1 MATLPEEALTGAQIA
16 ALRSDYEAG
25 SCALDVLAARFA
37 LSRRALTRLAAR
49 LNFGARPPATPFRKR
64 SDGAPSPLAE
74 REGGHASG
82 DGPASPQGERRRT
95 SKPSAATKTA
105 PPKSPAARKAAT
117 GKAATGKP
125 ATGKAATGKPAT
137 AKAAPEKSPAA
148 PRRSSARAKGGG
160 EPALKPLDMA
170 ATAARIQRAAEQ
182 ELEKIHDRLE
192 AGEDVERRARALS
205 SLVRTLGDLAR
216 LEQARAGADAALAAC
231 ADDGAGWTLDDLRAE
246 LARRIDRLEP
256 DPPAAPLSGDARRG

>member
-64 SDGAPSPLAE
+64 SDGAPSRLAE
-74 REGGHASG
+74 RESGHASG

-95 SKPSAATKTA
+95 SKPRAATKTA
-105 PPKSPAARKAAT
+105 PPKSPAARKPAKGKAAT
-117 GKAATGKP
+117 GKAATGKV
-125 ATGKAATGKPAT
+125 TT
-137 AKAAPEKSPAA
+137 AKAAPKKSPAA

-256 DPPAAPLSGDARRG
+256 DAPAAPFSGDARRG